1 MGYELTHGYE
11 PLVQVLEKVVLLFTY
26 LGEFMKVAK
35 PVVVHIMGFVKD
47 VFFFSILTFVKS
59 RFQKRLCEHLDLVV

>member
-1 MGYELTHGYE
+1 MDMN
-11 PLVQVLEKVVLLFTY
+11 PLSKFWKKLSNNALLSTY

-35 PVVVHIMGFVKD
+35 LVVVHIMGFVKN
-47 VFFFSILTFVKS
+47 VFFFCPILTFMKA